1 MTHLKDAHML
11 DAATRQLVKATAP
24 VLKEHG
30 VTLTR
35 HFYARMF
42 QHNPELKQ
50 IFNQGHQQAG
60 SQQQALA
67 MAVAAYAEHI
77 DNPSVL
83 APVLAL
89 VANKH
94 ASLGIRAEH
103 YPIVGGHLLASIREV
118 LGEAAS
124 DELIAA
130 WAAAYGQL
138 ADILI
143 AEEAKLYQQAAGQ
156 RGGWSGWRGFKVGRK
171 VVESEEI
178 TSFYLQPA
186 DGGPLPQYRPGQY
199 LSVRLLVPQLGMV
212 QPRQYSLSSAPGGSA
227 LRISVKREA
236 GDNSPAGMVS
246 NQLHYAVNE
255 GDHLDVAPPMGDF
268 FLHEER
274 SGPVVL
280 LSAGVG
286 TTPLLA
292 MLEQLLQHNSPRSI
306 RYLHACRHGGVHAFR
321 QQLANWTR
329 EYPQLQSQVWYE
341 QPRAEDV
348 AGRDYQHVGRI
359 ELAAVAASAIL
370 PDADYYLC
378 GPLPFMQQQQAALL
392 ALGVDAAR
400 IHAEAFG
407 TGGTG
412 L

>member
-1 MTHLKDAHML
+1 ML
-11 DAATRQLVKATAP
+11 DAVTRQLVKATAP
-24 VLKEHG
+24 ILKEHG

-77 DNPSVL
+77 DDPSVL

-103 YPIVGGHLLASIREV
+103 YPIVGAHLLASIREV

-143 AEEAKLYQQAAGQ
+143 AEEAKLYQQSANQ
-156 RGGWSGWRGFKVGRK
+156 PGGWSGWRGFKVGRK

-186 DGGPLPQYRPGQY
+186 DGGPLPDYRPGQY
-199 LSVRLLVPQLGMV
+199 LSLRLLVPQLGMM
-212 QPRQYSLSSAPGGSA
+212 QPRQYSLSAAPGGSA

-236 GDNSPAGMVS
+236 GNDSPAGMVS
-246 NQLHYAVNE
+246 NQLHDAVNV
-255 GDHLDVAPPMGDF
+255 GDVLDVAPPLGDF
-268 FLHEER
+268 FLHQER

-280 LSAGVG
+280 ISAGVG
-286 TTPLLA
+286 ITPMLS
-292 MLEQLLQHNSPRSI
+292 MLEQLLQQDSPRQI
-306 RYLHACRHGGVHAFR
+306 RFLHACRHGGVHAFR
-321 QQLANWTR
+321 QQLANWSR
-329 EYPQLQSQVWYE
+329 EYPQLQAHCWYE
-341 QPRAEDV
+341 FPRQQDV
-348 AGRDYQHVGRI
+348 AGSDYQHVGRMT
-359 ELAAVAASAIL
+359 LATVAASAIL
-370 PDADYYLC
+370 ADADYYLC
-378 GPLPFMQQQQAALL
+378 GPLPFMQQQKAALL
-392 ALGVDAAR
+392 ALGVSADR

-407 TGGTG
+407 TGGAG